1 MRILFVT
8 STRIGDAV
16 LSTGLL
22 DHLVRT
28 YPEAQFTI
36 ACGPVA
42 APLFEAVPRLARLIV
57 LRKLPYARHW
67 LEFLGQTMGSF
78 WDIIVD
84 LRGSVA
90 TMALFR
96 SHRYAYYTD
105 RAPVHRLVKL
115 SEVLKLDRPA
125 APKLWTAPA
134 HEAEAE
140 RRVGE
145 AHVGAHGGEDIPVLA
160 LGPTANWPC
169 KEWPVENFIE
179 LARRLTGPKGPLADA
194 RIMVLG
200 GPGEHAA
207 ARPLIAAFPPAR
219 IIEIF
224 DGVSLLTAFACL
236 RRAGL
241 YVGNDSGLMH
251 MAAAAGIPTLGLFG
265 PTQDAHYAPF
275 GPNCAVVRT
284 PESYEELNG
293 SAKRMEK
300 PGSLMGGLTVDAVEH
315 GARDLVARTRGAG

>member
-22 DHLVRT
+22 DHLIRV
-28 YPEAQFTI
+28 YPEAQITI

-42 APLFEAVPRLARLIV
+42 APLFEAVPGVERVIV
-57 LRKLPYARHW
+57 LRKKPCALHW
-67 LEFLGQTMGSF
+67 LEFIVRTVGRI
-78 WDIIVD
+78 WDVIVD
-84 LRGSVA
+84 LRGSAA
-90 TMALFR
+90 TMVLLR
-96 SHRYAYYTD
+96 GHRFAYYTD

-115 SEVLKLDRPA
+115 SQVLHLDRPA
-125 APKLWTAPA
+125 VPRLWTAPR

-140 RRVGE
+140 SLVPEGS
-145 AHVGAHGGEDIPVLA
+145 PVLA

-179 LARRLTGPKGPLADA
+179 LAERLTGQEGPLPDA

-200 GPGEHAA
+200 APEEGVS
-207 ARPLIAAFPPAR
+207 ARPLIDAFAPNR
-219 IIEIF
+219 VIEIF
-224 DGVSLLTAFACL
+224 AGVPLLTAFACL
-236 RRAGL
+236 KRADL

-251 MAAAAGIPTLGLFG
+251 MAAAAGTPTLGLFG

-275 GPNCAVVRT
+275 GPHCAFVRT
-284 PESYEELNG
+284 PEPYEALAAL
-293 SAKRMEK
+293 SKRMDE
-300 PGSLMGGLTVDAVEH
+300 PRSLMGSLSVDDVENAALDLM
-315 GARDLVARTRGAG
+315 ARPRRAA

>member
-22 DHLVRT
+22 DHLLRA

-36 ACGPVA
+36 TCGPLA
-42 APLFEAVPRLARLIV
+42 APLFEAVPGLTRLIV
-57 LRKLPYARHW
+57 LRKKPYSRHW
-67 LEFLGQTMGSF
+67 LEFLGQAMGSF

-90 TMALFR
+90 TMVLLR

-105 RAPVHRLVKL
+105 RAPVLRVAKL
-115 SEVLKLDRPA
+115 SKVLKLDQPA
-125 APKLWTAPA
+125 APRLWTAPA
-134 HEAEAE
+134 HEAEALS
-140 RRVGE
+140 RVGE
-145 AHVGAHGGEDIPVLA
+145 AHIGEGVPVLA

-169 KEWPVENFIE
+169 KEWAVDNFIE

-200 GPGEHAA
+200 GPGEYDT
-207 ARPLIAAFPPAR
+207 ARPLIEAFPPAR

-224 DGVSLLTAFACL
+224 EGVSLLTAFACL

-275 GPNCAVVRT
+275 GPNCAFVRT
-284 PESYEELNG
+284 PESFEELV
-293 SAKRMEK
+293 SVAKRMEK
-300 PGSLMGGLTVDAVEH
+300 PASLMGGLTVDAVAD
-315 GARDLVARTRGAG
+315 GVLDLVARCGRAA